1 MGISRLFKRLNKDRG
16 PKLLEAVGLESSFTV
31 VSTNTTESHP
41 SELQNE
47 GNESLTSKKNYDGN
61 TRAYNEAY
69 DSFSTRSAKSV
80 VAETYEEE
88 LPEEDQKATTTHS
101 AEFNVKNS
109 ENEVSNEICFVENA
123 EEIPGMSITV
133 VEKLKQF
140 ICDQT
145 IPQEIRTFIERYLET
160 HGNFSFRGSAS
171 NVTEEKPGITEVA
184 VAIPIER
191 ASVQKIRPASIARRL
206 PRHKTHSLIVQ
217 NRNSFIRPNSLTA
230 LQFELDWPFYLH
242 NQIGTEDSEVP
253 SSPSVMPPAYYPLKS
268 SKNHRM
274 SIKAQPFPPDTTKS
288 IPKFSRND
296 SMSSMSSS
304 ATHSSLFS
312 HSNAPSLAHTATTT
326 SSKYSAITEE
336 DSELIAHKEHYPA
349 HPEEMRTNVCCS
361 TSQSSY
367 NTSNDPRCPT
377 QYTHR
382 RISRIVSNQA
392 RFELNNPNAY
402 CGSAAMSGP
411 YPCIPNRKSIR
422 ADGTF
427 KRLSGVIP
435 TAYPIDE

>member
-31 VSTNTTESHP
+31 VSTNTTGSQP
-41 SELQNE
+41 PELQNE
-47 GNESLTSKKNYDGN
+47 GNETLASKINYGGT
-61 TRAYNEAY
+61 TRACNEAY
-69 DSFSTRSAKSV
+69 DSHSTQSVRSV
-80 VAETYEEE
+80 VAETCEEG
-88 LPEEDQKATTTHS
+88 LPEENHKATTTHS
-101 AEFNVKNS
+101 TELNIENS

-123 EEIPGMSITV
+123 EEVPGMSITV

-145 IPQEIRTFIERYLET
+145 IPQEIRTFIKRYLEN
-160 HGNFSFRGSAS
+160 HGNPFFRESSS
-171 NVTEEKPGITEVA
+171 NVTEEKPGVTEVA

-191 ASVQKIRPASIARRL
+191 ASVQKVRPASIARRL
-206 PRHKTHSLIVQ
+206 PLHKTHSLILQ
-217 NRNSFIRPNSLTA
+217 NRTSFIRPTSLTG
-230 LQFELDWPFYLH
+230 LQFELDWPFYLR
-242 NQIGTEDSEVP
+242 NQRGTEDSEVP
-253 SSPSVMPPAYYPLKS
+253 SPSVMPPANYPVKS

-274 SIKAQPFPPDTTKS
+274 SIKAQPVPPDSTKS

-304 ATHSSLFS
+304 ATHSSLYS
-312 HSNAPSLAHTATTT
+312 HSNAPSLTHTATTV
-326 SSKYSAITEE
+326 SSKYSTITEE
-336 DSELIAHKEHYPA
+336 DSELIAYKEHYPV
-349 HPEEMRTNVCCS
+349 HPEEMRTNECCS

-367 NTSNDPRCPT
+367 NTNKDPCCPT

-382 RISRIVSNQA
+382 LISRTVSNQV

-411 YPCIPNRKSIR
+411 YPCIPNRKSVR

-435 TAYPIDE
+435 TAYYIDE